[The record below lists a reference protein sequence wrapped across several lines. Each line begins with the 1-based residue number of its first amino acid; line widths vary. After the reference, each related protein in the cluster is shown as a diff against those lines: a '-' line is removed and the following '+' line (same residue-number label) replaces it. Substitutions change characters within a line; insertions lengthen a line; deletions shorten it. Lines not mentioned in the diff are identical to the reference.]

1 MDIRKTL
8 EEAKRKVAEGGKA
21 IDQKIEKSLCRS
33 HLLLGDA
40 LLMQECAC
48 ALTSVYGARGYS
60 TQSFR
65 FTEEGTI
72 GTLVQIG
79 NQGEG
84 WKQKLAATLGGQQ
97 IAVNVRM
104 FPKGDDLD
112 VSIDCGKWS
121 EKLPHGK
128 LDWQRLRPL
137 VTVEGGRRWRHRY
150 AVSGL
155 RDAAEVWLLHRSGVM
170 PSIVNMFGEREK

>member
-40 LLMQECAC
+40 LLLQECAC

-79 NQGEG
+79 NQVEG

-97 IAVNVRM
+97 IAVNVRL
-104 FPKGDDLD
+104 FPKGDDLE
-112 VSIDCGKWS
+112 VSIDCGRWVDKALSGVVAWAVFAPLLVFPFVGLWRQ
-121 EKLPHGK
+121 K
-128 LDWQRLRPL
+128 RLIER
-137 VTVEGGRRWRHRY
+137 VEHETLEWLAGRHR
-150 AVSGL
+150 AGCIDV
-155 RDAAEVWLLHRSGVM
+155 
-170 PSIVNMFGEREK
+170 

>member
-1 MDIRKTL
+1 MEIRKTL
-8 EEAKRKVAEGGKA
+8 EDAKSRIAEGGRMV
-21 IDQKIEKSLCRS
+21 DRKIEERLRRS

-79 NQGEG
+79 NLGEG
-84 WKQKLAATLGGQQ
+84 WKQKLAATLVGQQ

-104 FPKGDDLD
+104 FPKGDDLE
-112 VSIDCGKWS
+112 VSIDCGKWVDKALS
-121 EKLPHGK
+121 GVVAWAVFAPLMVFPIVGVWRQK
-128 LDWQRLRPL
+128 RLIER
-137 VTVEGGRRWRHRY
+137 VERETLEWLAARHR
-150 AVSGL
+150 AGCIDV
-155 RDAAEVWLLHRSGVM
+155 
-170 PSIVNMFGEREK
+170 

>member
-8 EEAKRKVAEGGKA
+8 EEAKRKVVEGGKA
-21 IDQKIEKSLCRS
+21 IDRKIEKSLRRS

-60 TQSFR
+60 TQCFR

-79 NQGEG
+79 NLGAG
-84 WKQKLAATLGGQQ
+84 WKQKLVATLGGQQ
-97 IAVNVRM
+97 IVVNVRM
-104 FPKGDDLD
+104 FPRGDDLE
-112 VSIDCGKWS
+112 VSFDCGKWVDKALS
-121 EKLPHGK
+121 GVVAWSVFAPLLVLPIVG
-128 LDWQRLRPL
+128 LWRQRRLIEH
-137 VTVEGGRRWRHRY
+137 VERETLEWLAARHRAGY
-150 AVSGL
+150 IDV
-155 RDAAEVWLLHRSGVM
+155 
-170 PSIVNMFGEREK
+170 

>member
-1 MDIRKTL
+1 MEIRKTL
-8 EEAKRKVAEGGKA
+8 EDVKSRIAEGGRMV
-21 IDQKIEKSLCRS
+21 DRKIEERLSRS

-79 NQGEG
+79 NLGEG
-84 WKQKLAATLGGQQ
+84 WKQKLAAALGGQQ

-104 FPKGDDLD
+104 FPKGDDLE
-112 VSIDCGKWS
+112 VSIDCGKWVDKALS
-121 EKLPHGK
+121 GVVAWAVFAPLMVFPIVGVWRQK
-128 LDWQRLRPL
+128 RLIER
-137 VTVEGGRRWRHRY
+137 VERETLEWLAARHR
-150 AVSGL
+150 AGCIDV
-155 RDAAEVWLLHRSGVM
+155 
-170 PSIVNMFGEREK
+170 

>member
-21 IDQKIEKSLCRS
+21 IDQKIEKGLCRS

-79 NQGEG
+79 NQSEG
-84 WKQKLAATLGGQQ
+84 WKQKHAATLGGQQ
-97 IAVNVRM
+97 IAVNVRF
-104 FPKGDDLD
+104 FPQGNDLD
-112 VSIDCGKWS
+112 VSIDCGKWVDKALS
-121 EKLPHGK
+121 GVLA
-128 LDWQRLRPL
+128 WTVFAPL
-137 VTVEGGRRWRHRY
+137 VALPVVGFWRQKRLTERMECEILEWIAARHR
-150 AVSGL
+150 AGCIDV
-155 RDAAEVWLLHRSGVM
+155 
-170 PSIVNMFGEREK
+170 